1 MGQHMKMTTGKLKM
15 NQEMQN
21 KFKSLDTIIATE
33 VRRLEWL
40 RHVVRMGG
48 ERTGKKLLEGKPG
61 AGRKKRKTQIKMG
74 EWVMWNW
81 T

>member
-1 MGQHMKMTTGKLKM
+1 
-15 NQEMQN
+15 
-21 KFKSLDTIIATE
+21 
-33 VRRLEWL
+33 
-40 RHVVRMGG
+40 MGG